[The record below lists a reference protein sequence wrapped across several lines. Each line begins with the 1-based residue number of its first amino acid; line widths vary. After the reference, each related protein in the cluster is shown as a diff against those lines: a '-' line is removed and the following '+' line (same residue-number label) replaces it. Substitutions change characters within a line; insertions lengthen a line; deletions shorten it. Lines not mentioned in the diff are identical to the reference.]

1 MTPPLLLLTRPEAQS
16 RAFAARLAGGHEVRI
31 APLSEIVPVD
41 WDRSLADGV
50 RGVILTSANAV
61 PAVAHLAPLAAWCV
75 GGATA
80 RAATEAGF
88 RAHAAAGDAVAL
100 VADLARLRP
109 EGPLLH
115 AHGLHLARDMGAA
128 LEPLGLTVRSAIVYA
143 ARMVPWPADLGA
155 ALQGRRVIAPVFSP
169 RAAAELSARL
179 PSPPE
184 GLRVIAISAAA
195 ADRLSDAL
203 RGRAVIAEAPDRM
216 DAAVRSHLT
225 PQP

>member
-16 RAFAARLAGGHEVRI
+16 RAFAARLSGTHEVRI
-31 APLSEIVPVD
+31 APLTEIEPVD

-61 PAVAHLAPLAAWCV
+61 PAVSYLAPLDAWCV
-75 GGATA
+75 GEATA
-80 RAATEAGF
+80 RVAAAAGF

-100 VADLARLRP
+100 VADLRRLRP

-128 LEPLGLTVRSAIVYA
+128 LEPMGLTVRSAVVYA
-143 ARMVPWPADLGA
+143 ARMVPWPSDLPQSLA
-155 ALQGRRVIAPVFSP
+155 GRRVIAPVFSP
-169 RAAAELSARL
+169 RAAAELSARM
-179 PSPPE
+179 PDPPA
-184 GLRVIAISAAA
+184 GLMLIAISRAA

-203 RGRAVIAEAPDRM
+203 RGHAMVIDTPEQM
-216 DAAVRSHLT
+216 TQAVRSHLV